1 MVLIILISIQ
11 IPGIVAGDTVITAEE
26 TEVFEA
32 GSFEDS
38 TIWSIS
44 STSGFSQ
51 NPAQF
56 STGIVA
62 DGELSFTHD
71 RPENFGEITSWSSS
85 SPTSS
90 NYSIGNPDGFY
101 TWSRGPNITLDG
113 FEFEGMSSLVLSN
126 ISLVIHFEI
135 PDVLYSDTVRIILG
149 GVGSEKLVKTY
160 TRTISGVYKMNNPLV
175 LPLDDQ
181 AQWTW
186 QLAEGAYVTIDYVSQ
201 GGGSDDSEV
210 RVDAVGMKAKYLQPW
225 YSFEN
230 VKATNELIG
239 NGMPVLDFGPYD
251 GDVNSLVAESCGLT
265 TEDEDPGTWEFT
277 VTAPFNQELGR
288 IHVFGDGN
296 FTIEAMPLGQSSF
309 ENWQTYGNG
318 DLLTQGDVTNTVR
331 LTIHDGCISSTRIDL
346 NDPHLEVT
354 GSIIGN
360 ISGLSQP
367 GSSLRF
373 AMGDYLIE
381 TMPINL
387 GSFSVSVP
395 IGHALPGHADSVE
408 FGVASRF
415 QWASNGSP
423 ETLVIHI
430 ESVSIS
436 GGYLLEW
443 DRNPVCIGIED
454 IQLIEDGGGVLL
466 PLSVTCTDDLT
477 PEEDLIV
484 SAFSSRGD
492 IVSVYSEGS
501 SLVIQPVSESH
512 GESLIQITVED
523 ERGNEWADSFKVFV
537 SEVEDPPVL
546 EGLPMS
552 IYVEIG
558 ETATLEL
565 QIFDPDS
572 DSLMVTSSRSWAVF
586 SEGNLSLT
594 PVETGV
600 HPVEVTVNDGNNQYS
615 EIIDVIV
622 TSKSDLLV
630 ESVSITNSVTG
641 DSMIID
647 GQVGRIVA
655 NVRNQGMGD
664 ASGVEVRCYLDGA
677 LVGTSTIGHISSG
690 GLGYIQC
697 DAVFQ
702 GPSSQFVRIDVDYSG
717 SILETDESN
726 NIKEVEIIVHESTN
740 GEERGIVGVNDA
752 VLLALAIGIVIIC
765 LAIVQIGPGRVKKP
779 FRKDRK

>member
-331 LTIHDGCISSTRIDL
+331 LTIHVGCISSTRIDL

-360 ISGLSQP
+360 ISGLSQA

-572 DSLMVTSSRSWAVF
+572 DSLVVTSSRSWAVF

-726 NIKEVEIIVHESTN
+726 NIKEVEVIVHDSTN
-740 GEERGIVGVNDA
+740 GEERGIGGVNDD
-752 VLLALAIGIVIIC
+752 VLLALAIGIMIIC
-765 LAIVQIGPGRVKKP
+765 LAAVQIGPGRVRKP